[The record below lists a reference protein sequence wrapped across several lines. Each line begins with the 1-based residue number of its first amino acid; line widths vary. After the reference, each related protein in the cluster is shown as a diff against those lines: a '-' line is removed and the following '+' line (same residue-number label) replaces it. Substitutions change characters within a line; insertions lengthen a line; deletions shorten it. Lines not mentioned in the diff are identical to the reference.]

1 MTAAAARVY
10 SVGMR
15 NLADTPRAW
24 RWFPGPLFFLFCL
37 AAVCA
42 QDTDRLRSWD
52 DYHTIMWV
60 GDTAYRQPGKLPLF
74 FQRLREMGVNTAM
87 VYGEGEAQPLLENRF
102 PYYVENMINRG
113 LCLKF
118 NSNVRDWDKFVTGWA
133 QSGRPEAG
141 LARDYCLDDP
151 QWLEWARQQMQKLVR
166 KHRGHEPLAYNIR
179 DELSTT
185 ISANPFDYDYN
196 PIALAK
202 FREWL
207 RTQYPSP
214 AALNAQWQTRFDSWE
229 EVKPFTT
236 DQIKNRM
243 ASGEALPR
251 GRPDWQ
257 QVQAL
262 KFDPAAAR
270 QAPTAWNFAPW
281 ADFRTYMDL
290 SLARALDQLRQA
302 ARELDPRTPVGIEGT
317 QMPDAFGGYD
327 LWRLSQALDWVEP
340 YDVGNAREIFGSFM
354 PARPLLTTVFES
366 DTAHARRR
374 LWHLLLEGDRG
385 CIVWW
390 SEDCIDWKNPDYP
403 LTAKAKALA
412 PALNEMTSPLARL
425 FLRARRERD
434 PILVHYSQPSVQ
446 VDWLLE
452 STVDG
457 STWLRRF
464 SSFEAEHNRQ
474 AVVRDSWLKAF
485 QDAGY
490 SPQFISSEQIEKG
503 LLRKP
508 GNAVLVFPSSWALS
522 DKEAVEIG
530 AFLQNSP
537 AQAAWRAA
545 FCDGT
550 PGLFDAHG
558 TLRRRS
564 PLEALFPLAPAG
576 SARCIAPQ
584 SGGGETPAPADIARY
599 ALERLKTGPVP
610 AWPDWL
616 GIRLSAMPPEIR
628 LPAAARTRIHRFS
641 VRRGRLTAFERNI
654 DYHTSEELKPAGGNE
669 ALEKPV
675 ELEAAL
681 AQPAHVYDLRAQK
694 YLGRT
699 DRIRFQLDPWQPALF
714 ALTEEKLPPES
725 IVASLSAD

>member
-1 MTAAAARVY
+1 M
-10 SVGMR
+10 VG
-15 NLADTPRAW
+15 AED
-24 RWFPGPLFFLFCL
+24 PGRTRP
-37 AAVCA
+37 
-42 QDTDRLRSWD
+42 WE

-60 GDTAYRQPGKLPLF
+60 GDTAYREPGKLPRF

-87 VYGEGEAQPLLENRF
+87 VYGEGDARPLLENRF
-102 PYYVENMINRG
+102 AYYVENMINRG

-118 NSNVRDWDKFVTGWA
+118 NSKVRDWDKFVTGWA

-141 LARDYCLDDP
+141 LVRDYCLDDA
-151 QWLEWARQQMQKLVR
+151 QWRQWAREQVQRIVR
-166 KHRGHEPLAYNIR
+166 THRGHEPLAYNIR

-185 ISANPFDYDYN
+185 TSANPFDYDFN
-196 PIALAK
+196 PIALGK

-207 RTQYPSP
+207 KTQYPSL
-214 AALNAQWQTRFDSWE
+214 AALNGQWQTGFNTWG

-251 GRPDWQ
+251 GTPDWQ
-257 QVQAL
+257 RVQAL
-262 KFDPAAAR
+262 KFDAAAAR
-270 QAPTAWNFAPW
+270 QSRTGWNFAPW

-290 SLARALDQLRQA
+290 SLARALDELRQA

-327 LWRLSQALDWVEP
+327 LWRLSQVLDWVEP

-354 PARPLLTTVFES
+354 PGKPLLTTVFES

-390 SEDCIDWKNPDYP
+390 SEDCIDWKQPDYP
-403 LTAKAKALA
+403 LTPKAKALA

-434 PILVHYSQPSVQ
+434 PIFVHYSQPSIQ

-464 SSFEAEHNRQ
+464 SSYEANHNRQ
-474 AVVRDSWLKAF
+474 AMVRDSWLKAF

-490 SPQFISSEQIEKG
+490 SPQFISSAQIEAG
-503 LLRKP
+503 APRKA
-508 GNAVLVFPSSWALS
+508 GNAALVFPSSWALS
-522 DKEAVEIG
+522 EKEAVEVG
-530 AFLQNSP
+530 AFLDNAP
-537 AQAAWRAA
+537 PQAALRAA
-545 FCDGT
+545 FGDGT

-558 TLRRRS
+558 TFRERS

-576 SARCIAPQ
+576 SARCVGPKSA
-584 SGGGETPAPADIARY
+584 ETPAPAGIARY
-599 ALERLKTGPVP
+599 AAERLKTAPAG
-610 AWPDWL
+610 AWPEWL
-616 GIRLSAMPPEIR
+616 RRCLSAMPPEIR
-628 LPAAARTRIHRFS
+628 LPSAARARIHRFS
-641 VRRGRLTAFERNI
+641 VGRGRLVAIERNI
-654 DYHTSEELKPAGGNE
+654 DYQMSEELKQAGGNE
-669 ALEKPV
+669 ALEQPV
-675 ELEAAL
+675 ELEAVL
-681 AQPAHVYDLRAQK
+681 SKPAHVYDLRAQK

-699 DRIRFQLDPWQPALF
+699 ERIRFRLDPWQPALF
-714 ALTEEKLPPES
+714 ALTQEKLPAES
-725 IVASLSAD
+725 IVAALSAD